1 MKKLVIV
8 IGITILLTS
17 LGCETKLSETEIIE
31 FRETSQV
38 QMTATPE
45 TKQPDLEVTVEAR
58 VEEAA
63 EAEASMPVYVPTLYE
78 YEHTIEYLINK
89 VAVYYP
95 ERALYHGSRY
105 EDKRGYVH
113 DQIAGMYVAYACLN
127 NETTSYES
135 FKSYLAYLAG
145 FGDPSSS
152 FDILV
157 DQKPIYSLAI
167 KVVAKSYVKQ
177 MVAEFERT
185 GLERGCI
192 RAFMYPTSGIE
203 IEMYLLVGLIM
214 ASWNEADHLFE
225 GMKAGIYSDV
235 ETLDKQKDILSGYIL
250 DSYGQ
255 DQPYLVSRLE
265 SILDE
270 RIIWIHLLNEKL

>member
-1 MKKLVIV
+1 MNKLLITL
-8 IGITILLTS
+8 GIALLFTS
-17 LGCETKLSETEIIE
+17 LACEVEMKSRVPPT
-31 FRETSQV
+31 Q
-38 QMTATPE
+38 E
-45 TKQPDLEVTVEAR
+45 TKQTGVEATAEAR
-58 VEEAA
+58 VEATA
-63 EAEASMPVYVPTLYE
+63 EAEASVPGYVPTLYE

-89 VAVYYP
+89 ITVHYP
-95 ERALYHGSRY
+95 EQAFYHESRY
-105 EDKRGYVH
+105 ENKRGYIH

-127 NETTSYES
+127 NETTSFES

-167 KVVAKSYVKQ
+167 KVQAKSYMKQ

-185 GLERGCI
+185 GLERACI

-214 ASWNEADHLFE
+214 ASWNETDHLFE
-225 GMKAGIYSDV
+225 GLKAGIYSDL
-235 ETLDKQKDILSGYIL
+235 ETLDRQKDLLTDYIL

-255 DQPYLVSRLE
+255 DQPYLVNSLS

-270 RIIWIHLLNEKL
+270 GIIWLHLLNEKNY